1 MDMLGIVDQTELVSP
16 SSVGSNFAV
25 QVRSIPSRISEDPF
39 FFESAPGTETKML
52 GAALRRERS
61 ETEFI
66 YFTDLYNRLSS
77 PEETSSANSYISLWM
92 DPFKALIPSLTT
104 YQIRIVPSFRHDFG
118 EYCGLQ
124 LPNMTVGIEPRASTL
139 SYLYGHGHFGDLS
152 SDSTATVSAYFDR
165 LLDWIFTGI
174 RQRII
179 ESSIKLIYQIE
190 DMAAVDEF
198 LKDNAFLNDLLVEA
212 HSKIIEI
219 FGSET
224 NVQLELIDDPDF
236 RGNPKL
242 YAVILTPLTAMEAMP
257 IQERL
262 DNAWWLGNLE
272 RAHGKFNIVL
282 EYV

>member
-1 MDMLGIVDQTELVSP
+1 
-16 SSVGSNFAV
+16 
-25 QVRSIPSRISEDPF
+25 
-39 FFESAPGTETKML
+39 
-52 GAALRRERS
+52 
-61 ETEFI
+61 
-66 YFTDLYNRLSS
+66 
-77 PEETSSANSYISLWM
+77 
-92 DPFKALIPSLTT
+92 
-104 YQIRIVPSFRHDFG
+104 
-118 EYCGLQ
+118 
-124 LPNMTVGIEPRASTL
+124 
-139 SYLYGHGHFGDLS
+139 
-152 SDSTATVSAYFDR
+152 